1 MGDEFLRDQWY
12 AAARSDEVE
21 AKPLARKICNQD
33 LVLFRGA
40 SGKIAIL
47 QDRCAHRMAP
57 LSLGEVIGDEI
68 RCGYHGACFDA
79 GGNCTAIPSQRDLPI
94 PPSIAVKSYPAY
106 EAHGLVFVWLGDG
119 HAIDDARIPS
129 WMAKNTEPGWIAF
142 HGYHHVKGNY
152 QLVIDNLLDLTH
164 LTYVHKATLAGPGI
178 DETPMDVEVDGDTIR
193 TSRVVKNVDPPLI
206 QKAVRGL
213 SGKVDRW
220 QLSEFNA
227 PMYVLVTI
235 GMEPA
240 NTTDTLVS
248 PIHLVLN
255 SATPEDQTNTHY
267 FWSAV
272 SRTDDAELA
281 NRFFTLTHGAFD
293 EDAAMIAAQQARIN
307 SAPAGQSLAYF
318 RGDSAGAAARRIVRR
333 RLDQQAPGDDR
344 KLERRSSA
352 AAL

>member
-1 MGDEFLRDQWY
+1 MNVSFLRDQWY
-12 AAARSDEVE
+12 TAARSDEVGS
-21 AKPLARKICNQD
+21 KPLARKICNQN

-40 SGKIAIL
+40 SGRLVIL

-57 LSLGEVIGDEI
+57 LSLGEVVGDEI

-94 PPSIAVKSYPAY
+94 APGVTVKSYPTH
-106 EAHGLVFVWLGDG
+106 EAHGLVFVWFGDPNSV
-119 HAIDDARIPS
+119 DRSQIPD
-129 WMAKNTEPGWIAF
+129 WMNKNTEPGWVAF
-142 HGYHHVKGNY
+142 HGYHYIKGNY
-152 QLVIDNLLDLTH
+152 QLLIDNLLDLTH
-164 LTYVHKATLAGPGI
+164 LTYLHKGTLAGPGV
-178 DETPMDVEVDGDTIR
+178 DETPMDVEIDGDTIR
-193 TSRVVKNVDPPLI
+193 TSRVIRNVDPPLI

-235 GMEPA
+235 GMEAA
-240 NTTDTLVS
+240 NTTNTLVN

-255 SATPEDQTNTHY
+255 SATPEDETNTHY

-281 NRFFTLTHGAFD
+281 HRFFRLTHGAFD
-293 EDAAMIAAQQARIN
+293 EDATMIAAQQASIS
-307 SAPAGQSLAYF
+307 SAPAGQALAYF
-318 RGDSAGAAARRIVRR
+318 RGDNAGAAARRIVRR
-333 RLDQQAPGDDR
+333 RLDQQMLDDDR
-344 KLERRSSA
+344 SPQTRSSVA
-352 AAL
+352 TF